1 LLIYKQL
8 NTVKVESNGQAEA
21 ALPPVRKPKTCF
33 KFPLDG
39 RAVIAN
45 LQTNTSRRRIS
56 NLVIHVLLKD
66 LPSSKVPDPRAKHQ
80 KMRIT
85 RNILLKLFGNV
96 QRSKVGLMPTK

>member
-1 LLIYKQL
+1 MPAYKQL
-8 NTVKVESNGQAEA
+8 NNVKVESNGQAEA

-56 NLVIHVLLKD
+56 NLVIHVALKD

-85 RNILLKLFGNV
+85 RKHT
-96 QRSKVGLMPTK
+96 S

>member
-1 LLIYKQL
+1 MPAYKQL
-8 NTVKVESNGQAEA
+8 NNVKVESNGQAEA

-80 KMRIT
+80 KMRVT
-85 RNILLKLFGNV
+85 RNILLNYLAMFKGA
-96 QRSKVGLMPTK
+96 K